1 MARFHMVLPTRGVVR
16 AELPA
21 FVTDVRP
28 AASDPAGRAAV
39 AADLAGLA
47 GALVPFDPG
56 GQESLTVAANALRRT
71 RHLRV
76 VAEFHPGVATPVYAA
91 KLSASLQRFAAGR
104 LGWRLA
110 VELDPAVAR
119 AQGDFLTGAERYARA
134 DEFLTVAKGVWREP
148 FDFRGD
154 FYEVAAGGFAPPLSV
169 PPFPEVHL
177 SGTSPEALALSRRH
191 ADVHVFSPEDDLD
204 ALVPELP
211 GLRYGMSLP
220 SPDRSEDSRSEH
232 SRVEPSRLEHSR
244 FEHSVED
251 YARRG
256 VTEFFVQTEDV
267 YRLGEHVKER
277 ALAG

>member
-1 MARFHMVLPTRGVVR
+1 MMTRPETSRFHVVLPTRS
-16 AELPA
+16 AAAPELPA

-28 AASDPAGRAAV
+28 ALTDPAGRSAV

-56 GQESLTVAANALRRT
+56 GQESLTVAANVLRRT

-76 VAEFHPGVATPVYAA
+76 VAGFHTAASTPVYAA

-110 VELDPAVAR
+110 VDLDPAAAR
-119 AQGDFLTGAERYARA
+119 AQGDFLTGPDRHARA
-134 DEFLTVAKGVWREP
+134 EEFLTVAKGVWHGGP

-154 FYEVAAGGFAPPLSV
+154 FYEVAAGGFGPPLSA
-169 PPFPEVHL
+169 PPFPEVQL
-177 SGTSPEALALSRRH
+177 SGTSSEALALSRRH
-191 ADVHVFSPEDDLD
+191 ADVHVFAEGDDLD
-204 ALVPELP
+204 ALIPELP
-211 GLRYGMSLP
+211 GLRYGLHLASL
-220 SPDRSEDSRSEH
+220 DH
-232 SRVEPSRLEHSR
+232 VEE
-244 FEHSVED
+244 

-256 VTEFFVQTEDV
+256 VSEFFVHTEDV
-267 YRLGEHVKER
+267 YHLGEHLKEQ

>member
-1 MARFHMVLPTRGVVR
+1 MVTQARFHVVLPTRST
-16 AELPA
+16 AAPELPA

-28 AASDPAGRAAV
+28 ALADQAGRAAV

-56 GQESLTVAANALRRT
+56 GQESLTVAAGVLRRT

-76 VAEFHPGVATPVYAA
+76 VAEFHAAVATPVYAA

-104 LGWRLA
+104 LSWRLA
-110 VELDPAVAR
+110 IDLDPAVAR
-119 AQGDFLTGAERYARA
+119 AQGDFLTGAGRHARA
-134 DEFLTVAKGVWREP
+134 EEFLTVAKGVWGGS

-154 FYEVAAGGFAPPLSV
+154 FYEVAGGGFGPPLSA

-191 ADVHVFSPEDDLD
+191 ADVHVFAAGDDLD

-211 GLRYGMSLP
+211 GVRYGVHLTSLHQV
-220 SPDRSEDSRSEH
+220 DE
-232 SRVEPSRLEHSR
+232 
-244 FEHSVED
+244 
-251 YARRG
+251 YAARG
-256 VTEFFVQTEDV
+256 VTEFFLQTEDV

-277 ALAG
+277 AHAG